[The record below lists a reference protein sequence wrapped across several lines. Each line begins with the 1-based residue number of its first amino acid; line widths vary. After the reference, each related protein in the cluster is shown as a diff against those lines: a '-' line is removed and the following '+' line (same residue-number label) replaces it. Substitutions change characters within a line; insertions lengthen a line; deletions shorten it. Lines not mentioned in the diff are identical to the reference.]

1 MREPNNTM
9 DASSK
14 YQDSLPVSPNTL
26 LDNLNSWGIDFQE
39 YDHIPLYTVA
49 DSKEV
54 QHAFLAPED
63 GGGHIKNLY
72 LRDNK
77 KRNYLIVAEQDRKI
91 DLKSL
96 PQKIESGRL
105 SFGSPER
112 LLENLGVRPGAV
124 TPFAMINGVNAGV
137 NLFLDATLK
146 DCALIYA
153 HPLVNDRTVALTP
166 SGLEKFFAKLGCEF
180 QWVNLD

>member
-1 MREPNNTM
+1 M

-14 YQDSLPVSPNTL
+14 HQDSLPVSSDAL
-26 LDNLNSWGIDFQE
+26 LGKLKVWDIDYQRH
-39 YDHIPLYTVA
+39 DHVPLHTVA
-49 DSKEV
+49 DSKAV
-54 QHAFLAPED
+54 QQEFLASEN

-77 KRNYLIVAEQDRKI
+77 KRNYLIVSEQDRKI

-96 PQKIESGRL
+96 PQLIGSGKL
-105 SFGSPER
+105 SFGSPDR

-124 TPFAMINGVNAGV
+124 TPFAMINGVNTGV
-137 NLFLDATLK
+137 KLFVDVALK

-153 HPLVNDRTVALTP
+153 HPLVNDRTISLTP
-166 SGLEKFFAKLGCEF
+166 SGLEAFFAKLGCSF
-180 QWVNLD
+180 QWININ